1 MGLLKYIALGI
12 ALLTLLSTGLGVY
25 YGYFVDADPV
35 MLVVENLDDQHEFD
49 VDKDIEFNFF
59 LYNRGGETA
68 FIDYVQMEGAVIEP
82 QSDFVIESEDSVEIN
97 VVLEAPGEELVG
109 FKVLEVWHGANYNVN
124 EINVRW
130 GP

>member
-1 MGLLKYIALGI
+1 MGLFKYIALGI

-25 YGYFVDADPV
+25 YGYFVGEEAAW
-35 MLVVENLDDQHEFD
+35 LVVENLDDQHEYD

-59 LYNRGGETA
+59 LYNQGGESA
-68 FIDYVQMEGAVIEP
+68 FIDYVQMEGGEVDP
-82 QSDFVIESEDSVEIN
+82 GSDFVIEPGESLEIS
-97 VVLEAPGEELVG
+97 VVLEAPGEELGVL
-109 FKVLEVWHGANYNVN
+109 KVLEIWHGVSYNVN

>member
-25 YGYFVDADPV
+25 YGYFADSDPAW
-35 MLVVENLDDQHEFD
+35 LVVENLDDQHEFD

-59 LYNRGGETA
+59 LYNQGGETA
-68 FIDYVQMEGAVIEP
+68 FIDYVQMEGAEIEP
-82 QSDFVIESEDSVEIN
+82 GSDFVIEPGESLELSA
-97 VVLEAPGEELVG
+97 VLEASGEELEAL
-109 FKVLEVWHGANYNVN
+109 KVLEIWYGASYNVN